1 MAEDSER
8 RQYNNIGWEKMLT
21 ARPLTKPSKQRKML
35 FGAPAHIRH
44 KLLAAHLSPDLRA
57 THIAK
62 SIPVRNGD
70 TIRVMRGDHKGFEG
84 KVSRIDLKKYRIYVE
99 GLTRE
104 KVDGTTIFVP
114 VHPSKLMITKLNLDD
129 KWRKRILER
138 KQKPQKKREKAL
150 KKPKAE
156 PAEKPPET
164 LELEQPVAEK
174 VAEEKVAEEKVAEEK
189 VAEEKVAEEKVA
201 EDKVAEEKVA
211 VAARRRP
218 KKKVSK
224 PRKKTE
230 AASEKAA
237 TEHAEIKAEKEPKV
251 RKKRTKREKTKK
263 TEEGEG

>member
-1 MAEDSER
+1 
-8 RQYNNIGWEKMLT
+8 MLT
-21 ARPLTKPSKQRKML
+21 ARPLTKPTKQRKM
-35 FGAPAHIRH
+35 FYGAPAHIRH
-44 KLLAAHLSPDLRA
+44 KNLAAHLSPDLRA

-84 KVSRIDLKKYRIYVE
+84 KISRIDLKKYRIYVE

-138 KQKPQKKREKAL
+138 KQKPQKKQEKIL

-156 PAEKPPET
+156 PVEKPPET
-164 LELEQPVAEK
+164 VELKQPE
-174 VAEEKVAEEKVAEEK
+174 AEEKVAEEKVA
-189 VAEEKVAEEKVA
+189 VATV
-201 EDKVAEEKVA
+201 
-211 VAARRRP
+211 RRP
-218 KKKVSK
+218 KKRVSK
-224 PRKKTE
+224 PSKKTE
-230 AASEKAA
+230 AASEKKGA
-237 TEHAEIKAEKEPKV
+237 ERAEIKAEKEPKAQ
-251 RKKRTKREKTKK
+251 KKKTKRKKTKK